1 MNFTLSFSELMP
13 LVPVM
18 IVALTAIVVMLLI
31 SIKRNHNLIAT
42 TSVVGLNLAAIFIAY
57 TAYTGHYA
65 PVNVMGMFMVDPFT
79 MLYQFMILIAAL
91 ACCTL
96 SHAYIETYKDNRE
109 ELYILLLCSVAGAM
123 LMVASSHYASF
134 FISLE
139 LMSIP
144 VYGMLA
150 YTHQR
155 SQSLEAGIKYLVLS
169 ATASAML
176 LMGMAY
182 IYAYTGSLSF
192 YDSVQALFTAIK
204 QPMVLL
210 GLGLIIFAVAFK
222 LSLAPF
228 HKWTPDVYAGAP
240 APMATFLATVAKVA
254 TIGLFVRYLLAS
266 GAILVESLVTVL
278 TIIAVLSILVG
289 NLLAVRQVNLKRILG
304 YSSIAHFGY
313 LLIALIS
320 MTYASLGS
328 VTVYVITYVLTTI
341 GAFGAVTLM
350 SSPYNNVDEAQSLA
364 DYRGLFWRRPILTAT
379 LTVMMLSLAGIPLTA
394 GFIGKFLVV
403 MAAVTTQHWFLA
415 AMIVVGS
422 GIGLYYYLRVM
433 VVMYMTSPDTPRI
446 DADAHWGTK
455 VGGIMVL
462 GAALLVLFLGI
473 YPDPMINLALK
484 SEILSPLHFMLSQ
497 QQ

>member
-31 SIKRNHNLIAT
+31 AIKRHHNLIAT
-42 TSVVGLNLAAIFIAY
+42 TAVVGLNLAAIFIVY
-57 TAYTGHYA
+57 SVFSGSFV

-79 MLYQFMILIAAL
+79 MLYQFLILIAAL

-109 ELYILLLCSVAGAM
+109 ELYILLLTSVAGAM
-123 LMVASSHYASF
+123 LMVASSHYAAF

-144 VYGMLA
+144 IYGMLA
-150 YTHQR
+150 YTYQR

-192 YDSVQALFTAIK
+192 YDSVQTLFAVID

-210 GLGLIIFAVAFK
+210 GLALIVFAVAFK

-254 TIGLFVRYLLAS
+254 TIGLFVRYILTS
-266 GAILVESLVTVL
+266 GAILHQGLITVL
-278 TIIAVLSILVG
+278 TILAVLSIVVG

-341 GAFGAVTLM
+341 GAFGVVALM

-364 DYRGLFWRRPILTAT
+364 DYRGLFWRRPILTAA

-433 VVMYMTSPDTPRI
+433 VVMYMTPPDVPRI
-446 DADAHWGTK
+446 DADAHWGQQ

-484 SEILSPLHFMLSQ
+484 AEILSPLHFMLSQ

>member
-1 MNFTLSFSELMP
+1 MNFTMSFSDLMP
-13 LVPVM
+13 LAPVM
-18 IVALTAIVVMLLI
+18 IVALAAVVVMILTA
-31 SIKRNHNLIAT
+31 IKRNHNLIAT
-42 TSVVGLNLAAIFIAY
+42 ASVVGLNLAAIDILFMMFGGA
-57 TAYTGHYA
+57 YA
-65 PVNVMGMFMVDPFT
+65 PSNVMNMFMVDPFT
-79 MLYQFMILIAAL
+79 LLYQLIIIIAAL

-109 ELYILLLCSVAGAM
+109 ELYILMLISVAGAM
-123 LMVASSHYASF
+123 LMVTSSHYATF

-144 VYGMLA
+144 VYGLLA

-155 SQSLEAGIKYLVLS
+155 KKSLEAGVKYLVLS

-182 IYAYTGSLSF
+182 LYAYTGSLAFYESF
-192 YDSVQALFTAIK
+192 QTLFEVIK
-204 QPMVLL
+204 QPMVVL
-210 GLGLIIFAVAFK
+210 GLGLIIFAIGFK

-228 HKWTPDVYAGAP
+228 HKWTPDVYQGAP
-240 APMATFLATVAKVA
+240 APIATFLATVAKVA
-254 TIGLFVRYLLAS
+254 TIGLMVRFILTS
-266 GAILVESLVTVL
+266 GAILIPSIVTIITV
-278 TIIAVLSILVG
+278 IAVLSIIIG

-313 LLIALIS
+313 LLIALVS

-328 VTVYVITYVLTTI
+328 VSVYVVTYTLTTI
-341 GAFGAVTLM
+341 GAFGAVALM
-350 SSPYNNVDEAQSLA
+350 SSPYNNVDEAESLA
-364 DYRGLFWRRPILTAT
+364 DYRGLFWRRPVLTAT

-394 GFIGKFLVV
+394 GFIGKFMVV

-433 VVMYMTSPDTPRI
+433 VVMYMTPPDNPRI
-446 DADAHWGTK
+446 DAVDHWGQK
-455 VGGIMVL
+455 VGGLMVL
-462 GAALLVLFLGI
+462 GAAALVLLIGI
-473 YPDPMINLALK
+473 YPDPIINFALK
-484 SEILSPLHFMLSQ
+484 SEILSPIHFLMSQ
-497 QQ
+497 QH

>member
-1 MNFTLSFSELMP
+1 MNFTMSFSELMP
-13 LVPVM
+13 LAPVM
-18 IVALTAIVVMLLI
+18 IVALTAIVVMILT

-42 TSVVGLNLAAIFIAY
+42 ASVVGLNLAAANILLNMF
-57 TAYTGHYA
+57 GGQFA
-65 PVNVMGMFMVDPFT
+65 PSNVMGMFMVDPFT
-79 MLYQFMILIAAL
+79 MLYQLVILVASL

-109 ELYILLLCSVAGAM
+109 ELYILMLCSVAGAM

-155 SQSLEAGIKYLVLS
+155 ANSLEAGIKYLVLS

-192 YDSVQALFTAIK
+192 YESFQALMQNIR

-210 GLGLIIFAVAFK
+210 GLALIIFAVGFK

-240 APMATFLATVAKVA
+240 APIATFLATAAKVA
-254 TIGLFVRYLLAS
+254 TIGLFVRYLLTS
-266 GAILVESLVTVL
+266 GAILVESLVTIIS
-278 TIIAVLSILVG
+278 IIAVLSILVG
-289 NLLAVRQVNLKRILG
+289 NFLAVRQVNLKRILG

-313 LLIALIS
+313 LLIGLIS
-320 MTYASLGS
+320 MTYASLGNVS
-328 VTVYVITYVLTTI
+328 VYVITYVLTTI
-341 GAFGAVTLM
+341 GAFGAVALM
-350 SSPYNNVDEAQSLA
+350 SSPYNNVDEAESLA
-364 DYRGLFWRRPILTAT
+364 DYRGLFWRRPVLTAT

-433 VVMYMTSPDTPRI
+433 VVMYMTPPDTPRI
-446 DADAHWGTK
+446 DAVDHWGQK

-462 GAALLVLFLGI
+462 LAALAVLVIGI
-473 YPDPMINLALK
+473 YPDPIIKMALQA
-484 SEILSPLHFMLSQ
+484 EILSPLHFMLTRQ
-497 QQ
+497 

>member
-1 MNFTLSFSELMP
+1 MNFTLSFAELMP
-13 LVPVM
+13 LAPVM
-18 IVALTAIVVMLLI
+18 IVALTAIVVMILTA
-31 SIKRNHNLIAT
+31 IKRHHDLIAT
-42 TSVVGLNLAAIFIAY
+42 ASVVGLNLAAAY
-57 TAYTGHYA
+57 IVFSMFGGAFVPA
-65 PVNVMGMFMVDPFT
+65 NVMGMFMVDAFT
-79 MLYQFMILIAAL
+79 MVYQLLIIIAAL
-91 ACCTL
+91 ACSTL
-96 SHAYIETYKDNRE
+96 SHAYIEDYKDHRE
-109 ELYILLLCSVAGAM
+109 ELYILLLISVTGAM

-155 SQSLEAGIKYLVLS
+155 SKSLESGVKYLVLS

-192 YDSVQALFTAIK
+192 YDSVEALMQNMT
-204 QPMVLL
+204 QPLVLI
-210 GLGLIIFAVAFK
+210 GIAFIIFAVAFK

-228 HKWTPDVYAGAP
+228 HKWTPDVYEGAP
-240 APMATFLATVAKVA
+240 APMATFLATAAKVA
-254 TIGLFVRYLLAS
+254 TIGLFVRYMLTS
-266 GAILVESLVTVL
+266 GAILVDSIVTIL
-278 TIIAVLSILVG
+278 TILAVLSILVG
-289 NLLAVRQVNLKRILG
+289 NFLAVKQVNLKRILA

-313 LLIALIS
+313 LLIGLIS
-320 MTYASLGS
+320 MSYASLGN

-341 GAFGAVTLM
+341 GAFGAVALM
-350 SSPYNNVDEAQSLA
+350 SSPYNNRSEASSLA
-364 DYRGLFWRRPILTAT
+364 EYRGLFWRRPVLTAV

-415 AMIVVGS
+415 AMVVVGS

-433 VVMYMTSPDTPRI
+433 VVMYMTPPEKPVH
-446 DADAHWGTK
+446 DAVDHWGQK

-462 GAALLVLFLGI
+462 LAAAAVLIIGI
-473 YPDPMINLALK
+473 YPDPIIKLALQA
-484 SEILSPLHFMLSQ
+484 EILSPLHFMLQ

>member
-1 MNFTLSFSELMP
+1 MNFTLSYSELMP
-13 LVPVM
+13 LVPVF
-18 IVALTAIVVMLLI
+18 IVALTAVVVMLLI
-31 SIKRNHNLIAT
+31 AIKRNHNLIAT
-42 TSVVGLNLAAIFIAY
+42 TSVIGLNLAVIYIGY
-57 TAYTGHYA
+57 TMFSGKFV
-65 PVNVMGMFMVDPFT
+65 PMNVMNMFMVDPFT
-79 MLYQFMILIAAL
+79 MLYQGLILIAAL

-96 SHAYIETYKDNRE
+96 SHAYIESYKDNRE

-123 LMVASSHYASF
+123 LLVSSSHYASF

-150 YTHQR
+150 YTYQR
-155 SQSLEAGIKYLVLS
+155 SQSLEAGVKYLVLS

-192 YDSVQALFTAIK
+192 YDSVQSLFIALK

-210 GLGLIIFAVAFK
+210 GLALIMFAVAFK

-240 APMATFLATVAKVA
+240 APMATFLATAAKVA
-254 TIGLFVRYLLAS
+254 TIGLFVRYMLTS
-266 GAILVESLVTVL
+266 GAILVESLVTIL

-320 MTYASLGS
+320 TSYASLGS
-328 VTVYVITYVLTTI
+328 VSVYVIAYVLTTI
-341 GAFGAVTLM
+341 GAFGAVALM

-364 DYRGLFWRRPILTAT
+364 DYRGLFWRRPVLTAT
-379 LTVMMLSLAGIPLTA
+379 LTVMMLSLAGIPMTA
-394 GFIGKFLVV
+394 GFIAKFLVV

-433 VVMYMTSPDTPRI
+433 VVMYMTPPDTPRI
-446 DADAHWGTK
+446 DADAHWGTQ

-462 GAALLVLFLGI
+462 GAALLVLLLGV
-473 YPDPMINLALK
+473 YPEPMINLALK
-484 SEILSPLHFMLSQ
+484 SEILSPIHFLLAQ

>member
-1 MNFTLSFSELMP
+1 MSFSELMP
-13 LVPVM
+13 LAPVM
-18 IVALTAIVVMLLI
+18 IVGLTAIVAMLLTA
-31 SIKRNHNLIAT
+31 IKRNHNLVAT
-42 TSVVGLNLAAIFIAY
+42 AAVMGLNLSAIYLLVMLF
-57 TAYTGHYA
+57 GSSFA
-65 PVNVMGMFMVDPFT
+65 PSNVMGMFMVDQFT
-79 MLYQFMILIAAL
+79 VLYQLIAVVAAL

-96 SHAYIETYKDNRE
+96 SHAYIEGYKDHRE
-109 ELYILLLCSVAGAM
+109 ELYLLMLFSVAGAM

-155 SQSLEAGIKYLVLS
+155 TKSLEAGVKYLVLS

-192 YDSVQALFTAIK
+192 YDSVQALIENIS
-204 QPMVLL
+204 QPMVIL

-240 APMATFLATVAKVA
+240 APMATFLATAAKVA
-254 TIGLFVRYLLAS
+254 TIGLFVRYLLTS
-266 GAILVESLVTVL
+266 GAILIDSIVTIL
-278 TIIAVLSILVG
+278 TILAVLSIVVG
-289 NLLAVRQVNLKRILG
+289 NLLAVKQVNLKRILA

-313 LLIALIS
+313 LLIGLIS
-320 MTYASLGS
+320 MTYASLGNVS
-328 VTVYVITYVLTTI
+328 VYVITYVLTTI
-341 GAFGAVTLM
+341 GAFGAIALM
-350 SSPYNNVDEAQSLA
+350 SSPYNNLDEAESLA
-364 DYRGLFWRRPILTAT
+364 DYRGLFWRRPVLTAV

-394 GFIGKFLVV
+394 GFIGKFLVI

-415 AMIVVGS
+415 AMIIVGS

-433 VVMYMTSPDTPRI
+433 VVMYMTPPETPRI
-446 DADAHWGTK
+446 DADKEWGQK

-462 GAALLVLFLGI
+462 IVTAAVLLIGV
-473 YPDPMINLALK
+473 YPDPIIQLALET
-484 SEILSPLHFMLSQ
+484 EILSPLHFMLSQ
-497 QQ
+497 Q